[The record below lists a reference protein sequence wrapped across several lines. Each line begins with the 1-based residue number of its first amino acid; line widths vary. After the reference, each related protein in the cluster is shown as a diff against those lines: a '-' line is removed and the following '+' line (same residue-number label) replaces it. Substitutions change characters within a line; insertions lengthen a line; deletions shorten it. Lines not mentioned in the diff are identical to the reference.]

1 MRRKQ
6 RDAADLSAF
15 RRFNQPFNF
24 APGEGLP
31 VAVPP
36 ARVSAFA
43 PVHRFVESLA
53 CGMPLKP
60 LSGGRGRFALSTK
73 GFILS
78 RDTWNG
84 RQKLCR
90 AAARLTPE
98 KGTAGKTVGKLRNI
112 ECATVHQEEGEM
124 LGIRWVAHG
133 KDKKK
138 RTWHSHE

>member
-1 MRRKQ
+1 MSEKS
-6 RDAADLSAF
+6 DLDGCCPLRGSV
-15 RRFNQPFNF
+15 
-24 APGEGLP
+24 L
-31 VAVPP
+31 
-36 ARVSAFA
+36 A
-43 PVHRFVESLA
+43 PVHHFVENSPWRTPRKALLA
-53 CGMPLKP
+53 GQ
-60 LSGGRGRFALSTK
+60 GAFALSTK